1 MKTAVERIQEILL
14 ELNENQQMN
23 VISECASKIGTE
35 KWKEEVKE
43 LIRRMKE
50 LNR

>member
-1 MKTAVERIQEILL
+1 MKAPIEKIQEILL
-14 ELNENQQMN
+14 KLDENDQMK

-43 LIRRMKE
+43 LIRRMEE
-50 LNR
+50 LNH